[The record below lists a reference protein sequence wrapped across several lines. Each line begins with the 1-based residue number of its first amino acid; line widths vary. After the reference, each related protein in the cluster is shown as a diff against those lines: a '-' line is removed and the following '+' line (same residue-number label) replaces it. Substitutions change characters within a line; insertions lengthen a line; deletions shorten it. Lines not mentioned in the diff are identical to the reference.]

1 MKTLRFFRV
10 MLLLFFI
17 LMPASSSA
25 QEISVNWWND
35 NTVTAEG
42 HGFPPSNAPNIYEA
56 RNLSKRAAIADGYR
70 ASAEKI
76 RGVYITA
83 ETTINDKII
92 SGDVIST
99 DVNALIRGSKILSE
113 EYDEYGGCKVVLSVS
128 IYGVTSS
135 VAKLIFKPVDK
146 EEFPLPIEEKVA
158 EGNYTGLIID
168 CGDSDLKPVLSPV
181 IRNADNIS
189 VYSYNNL
196 DYDKVIAG
204 GVVTY
209 ATKDAPSVLNTSAK
223 FLSYGALIDRKLL
236 LVTAQISEK
245 NIARAGDN
253 PLIIK
258 AAGMSDDNTC
268 PVISTEDADKIL
280 SENQASHFL
289 DEGAVVFTSYRIG
302 GLRA

>member
-42 HGFPPSNAPNIYEA
+42 HGFPPSNAANIYEA

-70 ASAEKI
+70 ALAEQI

-83 ETTINDKII
+83 ETTINDGII
-92 SGDVIST
+92 SGDIIAT
-99 DVNALIRGSKILSE
+99 NVNAVIRGSKILSE
-113 EYDEYGGCKVVLSVS
+113 EYDEYGGCKVVLSVP

-146 EEFPLPIEEKVA
+146 EDFPQPTEEKIA

-189 VYSYNNL
+189 VYSYGNL

-209 ATKDAPSVLNTSAK
+209 AVKDAPVLKTSAK
-223 FLSYGALIDRKLL
+223 FLSYSALIDRKLL
-236 LVTAQISEK
+236 LVTAQTSEK
-245 NIARAGDN
+245 NIARAGSN

-258 AAGMSDDNTC
+258 AEGMSDDNTC

-289 DEGAVVFTSYRIG
+289 DEGAVVFTSYRVG